1 MIKEVQDELEDY
13 IPEFEGMDADLKE
26 MQTIVEEITG
36 EKFPENKPK
45 DKKLSESTPTL
56 SCSHHDYKNPK
67 RLGRARYHCPKCG
80 ADISMEVILI
90 AIAELESEEN
100 ENFWES

>member
-1 MIKEVQDELEDY
+1 MIKKVQD
-13 IPEFEGMDADLKE
+13 DLGK
-26 MQTIVEEITG
+26 
-36 EKFPENKPK
+36 
-45 DKKLSESTPTL
+45 STPTL
-56 SCSHHDYKNPK
+56 SCSHHDYRNPK

-100 ENFWES
+100 ENFWKSKQLEVQEGQV